1 MSGWMP
7 EIDHNPF
14 EKRYTNTVWW
24 VAGALVAL
32 LWVWYLYFFEF
43 QWVPIALGLGTG
55 ALLVAWVED
64 REQAKQS
71 RSGSRK
77 PPAL

>member
-1 MSGWMP
+1 MR

-24 VAGALVAL
+24 VAAALVVL

-43 QWVPIALGLGTG
+43 QWIPIALGLGTG
-55 ALLVAWVED
+55 ALLVAWVNEM
-64 REQAKQS
+64 EQAKKPRS
-71 RSGSRK
+71 RPRK
-77 PPAL
+77 PPTL